1 MYDRF
6 LALDDDKQQ
15 RIINAALAEF
25 AAKGYRQASTDRIVE
40 RAGIS
45 KGALFHYFG
54 SKEKLYLY
62 LLDWTANTME
72 RVVSERLDLTEPDLF
87 SRLLQGSRVKM
98 EILREH
104 PDIWRFWD
112 TFESEKPDIASG
124 WMAARIQDASPRIG
138 ELLLQ
143 GIDTTR
149 FKPDLELTKA
159 VNVIMW
165 TLSGWTDAR
174 WAQAR
179 HSGETLDLEQVFAEA
194 HEYVEFLRTVFYRAE
209 TEGG

>member
-1 MYDRF
+1 MYGRF
-6 LALDDDKQQ
+6 LALEDEKQQ

-98 EILREH
+98 ETLREH

-124 WMAARIQDASPRIG
+124 WMASRIQDASPRVG

-143 GIDTTR
+143 GIDTAL
-149 FKPDLELTKA
+149 FKPGLDLAKA

-165 TLSGWTDAR
+165 TFSGWTDAR

-179 HSGETLDLEQVFAEA
+179 HSGEALDLEQVFAEA
-194 HEYVEFLRTVFYRAE
+194 REYVEFLRTVFYRAE